1 MPRSP
6 PKCSEM
12 EDVWNKE
19 PGIQWAV
26 DGDGTLQVALHMASV
41 VSWYTSHALT
51 GVRIRLDGSLPSIVT
66 P

>member
-6 PKCSEM
+6 AKCSEM

-26 DGDGTLQVALHMASV
+26 DGDGTLQVALHMALKV
-41 VSWYTSHALT
+41 VIYFARADRSEDPFGRFS
-51 GVRIRLDGSLPSIVT
+51 S
-66 P
+66 